1 MNRTQLDHILK
12 LHHREAYLWAR
23 QCCSFDEDLA
33 KDVLQQVYLKILE
46 GKATLTEEEK
56 AKTWIFSI
64 IRYTAIDQLRKEGKL
79 VSMEGSEEIA
89 ETEEDVDSTDYEAII
104 NLLPRMQREV
114 ILMVFYH
121 QMTIE
126 QSAEVLQI
134 SLGTARTHY
143 ARGKKK
149 LKELILKSHTEANHG
164 KWRID
169 RKLL

>member
-1 MNRTQLDHILK
+1 MNRTQLDNLLK
-12 LHHREAYLWAR
+12 LHHKDAYLWAR
-23 QCCSFDEDLA
+23 QCCSFNDDLA

-46 GKATLTEEEK
+46 GKAELNDEEK

-64 IRYTAIDQLRKEGKL
+64 IRYTAIDQLRKTGKL
-79 VSMEGSEEIA
+79 ISIEGDEEIA
-89 ETEEDVDSTDYEAII
+89 DMEEEVDLTDYKAII
-104 NLLPRMQREV
+104 NLLPRMQQEV

-143 ARGKKK
+143 GRGKKN
-149 LKELILKSHTEANHG
+149 LKKLILIAQTKAENE
-164 KWRID
+164 K
-169 RKLL
+169 

>member
-1 MNRTQLDHILK
+1 MNRTQLDHLLK

-46 GKATLTEEEK
+46 GKAKLKEEEK

-64 IRYTAIDQLRKEGKL
+64 IRYTAIDQLRKAGKL
-79 VSMEGSEEIA
+79 VSMEGDEEIA
-89 ETEEDVDSTDYEAII
+89 DFEEEVDSTDYEAII
-104 NLLPRMQREV
+104 RLLPRMQQEV

-121 QMTIE
+121 QMTIG

-143 ARGKKK
+143 ERGKKK
-149 LKELILKSHTEANHG
+149 LKELISIAQTQAQNG
-164 KWRID
+164 K
-169 RKLL
+169 

>member
-1 MNRTQLDHILK
+1 MNRTQLDHLLK

-46 GKATLTEEEK
+46 GKAKLKEEEK

-64 IRYTAIDQLRKEGKL
+64 IRYTAIDQLRNAGKI
-79 VSMEGSEEIA
+79 VSMEVDEEIA
-89 ETEEDVDSTDYEAII
+89 DFEEEVDSTDYEAII
-104 NLLPRMQREV
+104 RLLPRMQQEV

-121 QMTIE
+121 QMTIG

-143 ARGKKK
+143 DRGKKK
-149 LKELILKSHTEANHG
+149 LKELISIAQTQAQNG
-164 KWRID
+164 K
-169 RKLL
+169 